1 LGEER
6 VPRGDFIRLGA
17 MVGLGVA
24 GSSVLSAC
32 GGGGGESAQG
42 GGQKTKE
49 GRQAQASTTTSPLVG
64 KGEPIVEA
72 AFLLPG
78 FAFAFDLAESGEPAI
93 LVHLPDERWSAYSAV
108 CTHAGCE
115 VGYQLEAHRLGCPC
129 HGSVFNPAQGGA
141 VVEGPAKKPL
151 KKIEVRTEG
160 DNVVLA

>member
-1 LGEER
+1 MAVLAA
-6 VPRGDFIRLGA
+6 V
-17 MVGLGVA
+17 
-24 GSSVLSAC
+24 VLSAC

-72 AFLLPG
+72 AFLPPG

-93 LVHLPDERWSAYSAV
+93 LVHLPDESWSAYSAV

-115 VGYQLEAHRLGCPC
+115 VGYQLEAQRLGCPC

>member
-1 LGEER
+1 MAS
-6 VPRGDFIRLGA
+6 PRREADRI
-17 MVGLGVA
+17 
-24 GSSVLSAC
+24 
-32 GGGGGESAQG
+32 
-42 GGQKTKE
+42 TKE
-49 GRQAQASTTTSPLVG
+49 GRQAQASTTTSPSVG

-72 AFLLPG
+72 AFLPPG

-115 VGYQLEAHRLGCPC
+115 VGHQLEAQRLGCPC